1 MGEASGGAIPPN
13 AARLGAWE
21 RLEISREGLTLA
33 GWARREDGTPPVA
46 FELGW
51 DRHRVQIQIPP
62 QGPEAHG
69 HAIGFQTHVGIPFDP
84 HEDWSSAALSA
95 LWADGDR
102 LLLPPTPALE
112 EALFRF
118 FRFEDF
124 KSFQLLF
131 QNPAFRV
138 NDPLLQA
145 HGAARAL
152 RIAGDDVEF
161 RLAGTIVALYRAIEE
176 GSFRREEAERLM
188 TLWQEEQAGLGAEA
202 TGTRLRWVTSTHL
215 AAGYAALA
223 WGDSSR
229 ARAEFTAV
237 TGFADRLETWP
248 QFLSNLGIA
257 TMVAGLLAH
266 DADEH
271 AAAARLLEDAERMYP
286 RGVAPLRIWNF
297 HMFEEL
303 RAALHVWQRCFVLK
317 KILEREEAAHILPRG
332 SKVALSE
339 VSLTVRRLVERGL
352 VRDVVVAAPG

>member
-1 MGEASGGAIPPN
+1 MGDSPGGLAPPN
-13 AARLGAWE
+13 ATRQGAWE
-21 RLEISREGLTLA
+21 KLEIGREGFTLA

-51 DRHRVQIQIPP
+51 DRHRVQIQLPP

-69 HAIGFQTHVGIPFDP
+69 RAIGFETLIGMPFDP

-95 LWADGDR
+95 VWADGDR
-102 LLLPPTPALE
+102 LPLPPTPALE

-124 KSFQLLF
+124 QSFQLLF

-152 RIAGDDVEF
+152 RIAGDDVDF

-176 GSFRREEAERLM
+176 GSFRREEAERLIS
-188 TLWQEEQAGLGAEA
+188 LWQEQQAGLGAEA
-202 TGTRLRWVTSTHL
+202 KGARLRWVTSTHL

-223 WGDSSR
+223 WGDLSR

-257 TMVAGLLAH
+257 TMIAALLAH
-266 DADEH
+266 DAGEH
-271 AAAARLLEDAERMYP
+271 AEAARLLEDAERMYP
-286 RGVAPLRIWNF
+286 RGVAPLQIWNF

-303 RAALHVWQRCFVLK
+303 RFALHVWQRCFVLK
-317 KILEREEAAHILPRG
+317 KILEREAAAHILPPG

-339 VSLTVRRLVERGL
+339 MSATMRRLVERGL
-352 VRDVVVAAPG
+352 VRDMVVAAPG